1 MSVVLELEPEV
12 EEALK
17 KKAAARGTDLD
28 EYVAGVLKK
37 HADLSRTLDEILA
50 PVRKN
55 FADSGMTENELNE
68 LIDAEKRAVRED
80 RRTNLK

>member
-1 MSVVLELEPEV
+1 MPVVLELEPEV

-17 KKAAARGTDLD
+17 KKAAARGTEFD

-37 HADLSRTLDEILA
+37 HADLGRTLDEILA

-55 FADSGMTENELNE
+55 FADSGMTEDELNE
-68 LIDAEKRAVRED
+68 LIDAERQAVREE
-80 RRTNLK
+80 RRATLK